1 MNLLNPEKHKQ
12 TVKEMNKTIQ
22 NLKIE
27 TIKKH
32 KLEMKILDKSTG
44 TIQRQ
49 VSLIQQ
55 KKWKTESQELKTQLK
70 KYIHWPKKM
79 LNIKRFLKQ
88 NFQEF

>member
-1 MNLLNPEKHKQ
+1 MNLLNPGKHKQ

-44 TIQRQ
+44 TI
-49 VSLIQQ
+49 
-55 KKWKTESQELKTQLK
+55 
-70 KYIHWPKKM
+70 
-79 LNIKRFLKQ
+79 
-88 NFQEF
+88 